1 MPGANPD
8 RDFNRNFLS
17 SSAKSNMQ
25 SKQILALST
34 ISLPHLPHTPIK
46 IRHYMPVIGFV
57 NE

>member
-1 MPGANPD
+1 MPGDDPD

-25 SKQILALST
+25 SKQILALSAMT
-34 ISLPHLPHTPIK
+34 LLHLPHTPIV